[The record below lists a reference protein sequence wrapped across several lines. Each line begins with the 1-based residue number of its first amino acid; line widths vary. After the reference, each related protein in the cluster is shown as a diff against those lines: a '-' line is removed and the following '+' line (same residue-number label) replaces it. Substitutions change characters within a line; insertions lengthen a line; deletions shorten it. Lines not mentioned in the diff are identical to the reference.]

1 MKKNNFLLSVLICIS
16 VLAFS
21 LVGCSSKDKQ
31 KNTYVDPNASD
42 TLVAEKYSIAA
53 DRKAIDELR
62 KNVPQE
68 KKQENDE
75 LAFVLALTNEVKLPP
90 SKVREEFDKVSRK
103 KREIFNKDMQKERE
117 NFNSSE
123 KKKKEEFLKAQ
134 DNEKKEFMKQT
145 FTREQKNEFFKEVDA
160 KRTQYFSDEK
170 ERRADYESQAREK
183 RKNFED
189 YYKEKNDTFNQEYR
203 SYSKR
208 YDEMKKQKREQDKL
222 QAEAKKKGQGQSVS
236 NSSSGSNQQHG
247 EVPSFAAQVMGM
259 SDGSETNAGDSNEV
273 PNSDMAK
280 LLIELEQELAK
291 SKNRVGTKLES
302 GH

>member
-1 MKKNNFLLSVLICIS
+1 MKKNDFLLVLLICIGPAS
-16 VLAFS
+16 FFLA
-21 LVGCSSKDKQ
+21 GCGSKNKQ
-31 KNTYVDPNASD
+31 DNIYVDPSASGGP
-42 TLVAEKYSIAA
+42 VSEKYSIAA
-53 DRKAIDELR
+53 DRKAIEDLR
-62 KNVPQE
+62 KNVPPE

-75 LAFVLALTNEVKLPP
+75 LAFILALTNEVKLPP
-90 SKVREEFDKVSRK
+90 NKVREEFDKVSRK
-103 KREIFNKDMQKERE
+103 KRELFNRDLQKERE
-117 NFNSSE
+117 TFNSSE

-134 DNEKKEFMKQT
+134 DSEKKNFMKQT
-145 FTREQKNEFFKEVDA
+145 FTRDQKNEFFKDVDA

-170 ERRADYESQAREK
+170 ERRADYESQTREK

-203 SYSKR
+203 SYTKR

-222 QAEAKKKGQGQSVS
+222 QAEAAKNGQSVPKVQ
-236 NSSSGSNQQHG
+236 NGSNHQPE
-247 EVPSFAAQVMGM
+247 EVPSFAAQVMGV
-259 SDGSETNAGDSNEV
+259 SDGSENNTAVSDGA

-291 SKNRVGTKLES
+291 SKSRVGTKLES

>member
-1 MKKNNFLLSVLICIS
+1 MKKNAFLLVFLIFIS
-16 VLAFS
+16 APAFMMI
-21 LVGCSSKDKQ
+21 GCSSKDKQ
-31 KNTYVDPNASD
+31 KNTYIDPSASD
-42 TLVAEKYSIAA
+42 SPVAEKYSIAA
-53 DRKAIDELR
+53 DRKAIEELR
-62 KNVPQE
+62 KNIPQE

-75 LAFVLALTNEVKLPP
+75 LAFVLALTNDVKLPP

-103 KREIFNKDMQKERE
+103 KRELFNKDMQNERE
-117 NFNSSE
+117 IFNTSE

-134 DNEKKEFMKQT
+134 DTDKKNFMKQT
-145 FTREQKNEFFKEVDA
+145 FTREQKNEFYKDVDA

-170 ERRADYESQAREK
+170 ERRADYESQSREK

-222 QAEAKKKGQGQSVS
+222 QADAKKNDQSVS
-236 NSSSGSNQQHG
+236 NVQNGSNQQAG

-259 SDGSETNAGDSNEV
+259 SEGSEVNSANSNV
-273 PNSDMAK
+273 APNSEMAK

-291 SKNRVGTKLES
+291 SKSRLGTKLES